1 MIFRYKMPLYTSS
14 LNEASL
20 TTCTYVLHEFCHV
33 FSGASRKKKNHVSN
47 PKRQAEVGNRVI
59 FHFASEA
66 MNQTRPEYVF
76 MRVFVWFSFRGQKSF
91 YVYRSLWDFS
101 FAKTGEAGVVQ
112 KNNFFSIIS
121 NVRSSVLIHSN
132 YGQVFFLG
140 KTLTCRRNLALYV
153 FLWFLLRTLF
163 GRTWSLFSVGYFFF
177 LPFFTIFRSV
187 RKISYL
193 FFVRLSFAS
202 SRHNTF
208 WIRNAFSNLT
218 RIRLRIYEKWF
229 FNANVCFEIDA

>member
-1 MIFRYKMPLYTSS
+1 MRHLSLLARMYYTSFVMYFRGR
-14 LNEASL
+14 L
-20 TTCTYVLHEFCHV
+20 V
-33 FSGASRKKKNHVSN
+33 KKNHVSN

-163 GRTWSLFSVGYFFF
+163 GRTWPLFSVGYFFF
-177 LPFFTIFRSV
+177 CRFSQFSEASERSRIYFSSVSLSLHLVTIHSEYEMRS
-187 RKISYL
+187 RIW
-193 FFVRLSFAS
+193 RGFAYEFMK
-202 SRHNTF
+202 NDF
-208 WIRNAFSNLT
+208 LT
-218 RIRLRIYEKWF
+218 RTFVSK
-229 FNANVCFEIDA
+229 